1 MKTNLLFVSL
11 LAGTTLV
18 ACGGG
23 GGGSSVP
30 GNHSS
35 STPGTGSPVETTVA
49 QGVVTGFGSVIVN
62 GVHFDVKDAN
72 INVDGS
78 SEVESDLG
86 VGQLV
91 RITGSIN
98 ADGLHGKATSL
109 EAESRLRAS
118 IDSIDLTVDVN
129 TGVATGVVVALGQNI
144 LITADTFYEDGLLAT
159 DLKAGDFI
167 KVSAYTNA
175 DGDLVATRIEK
186 LTGSEIGQVFLSGTV
201 ANLDTTAKTF
211 TIDDVVV
218 DYSKATISDL
228 PNKLLANGL
237 VVRVHGTVVN
247 GVLVAD
253 GNVHLSLLDLKHDGL
268 LDLKHHYGMFG
279 VVNDLVANTSF
290 MLDNTKVL
298 ISSNTSFENGT
309 AANLTDGVWVK
320 VKGSLDA
327 DRNLVASKITLYF
340 KPRVHDEGL
349 IEAID
354 LTAKTFT
361 LNGVTF
367 YVTVDTSFN
376 DRSKAHVRLFDLED
390 LMTGDFID
398 VRGYKQPATTTMPER
413 MIATRVERKNAKDK
427 GHDSF
432 WSEVSGVIE
441 SVTGDVIV
449 VSGHSVK
456 VTSNTQLKGFNNVQ
470 AFLSG
475 AVGLNVEIK
484 GVVEND
490 VFIARVIELEDEDDG
505 DHHGHKSSSSKS
517 SSSAAA
523 SAVSSVASSA
533 ASSSTMSS
541 NSVVS
546 SSASSSSVS
555 STASSTNS
563 SSSSSL

>member
-1 MKTNLLFVSL
+1 
-11 LAGTTLV
+11 
-18 ACGGG
+18 
-23 GGGSSVP
+23 
-30 GNHSS
+30 
-35 STPGTGSPVETTVA
+35 
-49 QGVVTGFGSVIVN
+49 VN
-62 GVHFDVKDAN
+62 GVHFDVKDAS

-109 EAESRLRAS
+109 VGESRLRAP
-118 IDSIDLTVDVN
+118 IDSLTLTTDAN
-129 TGVATGVVVALGQNI
+129 TGVTTGVIVALGQQVI
-144 LITADTFYEDGLLAT
+144 VTADTFYEDGLLAT
-159 DLKAGDFI
+159 DLKAGDYI

-186 LTGSEIGQVFLSGTV
+186 LTGNDIGEVFLSGSV
-201 ANLDTTAKTF
+201 ADLDATAKTF
-211 TIDDVVV
+211 TINGVPV
-218 DYSKATISDL
+218 DYSKATINDL

-237 VVRVHGTVVN
+237 VVRVHGAVVN

-268 LDLKHHYGMFG
+268 LDLKHDYGMFG
-279 VVNDLVANTSF
+279 VVSGLVANTSF

-298 ISSNTSFENGT
+298 ISSDTRFENGT
-309 AANLTDGVWVK
+309 AASLADGTSVK
-320 VKGSLDA
+320 VKGTLDA
-327 DRNLVASKITLYF
+327 DHNLVASKVTLYL
-340 KPRVHDEGL
+340 KPRVHEEGL

-367 YVTVDTSFN
+367 TVTVDTSFN
-376 DRSKAHVRLFDLED
+376 DRSKARVRFFDLED
-390 LMTGDFID
+390 LLTGDFID
-398 VRGYKQPATTTMPER
+398 VRGYQQPATDTTPAR

-427 GHDSF
+427 GEDHF
-432 WSEVSGVIE
+432 WSEVSGLIE
-441 SVTGDVIV
+441 SVNGDVIV
-449 VSGHSVK
+449 VSGRSVK
-456 VTSNTQLKGFNNVQ
+456 VTNTTQLKGFNNIQ

-490 VFIARVIELEDEDDG
+490 VFVARVIELEDEDEG
-505 DHHGHKSSSSKS
+505 EHHGHHTSSSKSSASKS
-517 SSSAAA
+517 SSSAPSS
-523 SAVSSVASSA
+523 SATSSSVG
-533 ASSSTMSS
+533 
-541 NSVVS
+541 
-546 SSASSSSVS
+546 SSASSVS
-555 STASSTNS
+555 SSLNSSLSS

>member
-1 MKTNLLFVSL
+1 MKTNLLLISL
-11 LAGTTLV
+11 LAGSTLV

-23 GGGSSVP
+23 GGGSSVA
-30 GNHSS
+30 GANNS
-35 STPGTGSPVETTVA
+35 STPTNPAPTETTVA

-62 GVHFDVKDAN
+62 GVHFDVQDAN
-72 INVDGS
+72 ISVDGS

-109 EAESRLRAS
+109 VGESRLRAP
-118 IDSIDLTVDVN
+118 IDSLTLTTDAN
-129 TGVATGVVVALGQNI
+129 TGVTTGTIVALGQNI
-144 LITADTFYEDGLLAT
+144 LVTADTFYEDGLLAT

-186 LTGSEIGQVFLSGTV
+186 LTGSEIGEVFLSGSV
-201 ANLDTTAKTF
+201 ADLDTTAKTF
-211 TIDDVVV
+211 TLNGVAV
-218 DYSKATISDL
+218 DYSKATINDL

-268 LDLKHHYGMFG
+268 LDLKHDYGIFG
-279 VVNDLVANTSF
+279 VVSGLVDNTSF

-298 ISSNTSFENGT
+298 ISGSTRFENGT
-309 AANLTDGVWVK
+309 AASLTDGVWVK
-320 VKGSLDA
+320 VKGTLDA
-327 DRNLVASKITLYF
+327 DHNLVASKVTLYF

-367 YVTVDTSFN
+367 TVTTDTSFN
-376 DRSKAHVRLFDLED
+376 DRSKAHVRFFDLED
-390 LMTGDFID
+390 LLTGDFVD
-398 VRGYKQPATTTMPER
+398 VRGYKQPATDATPER

-427 GHDSF
+427 DHEGF
-432 WSEVSGVIE
+432 WNEVSGVIE
-441 SVTGDVIV
+441 SVSGDVIV

-456 VTSNTQLKGFNNVQ
+456 VTNTTQLKGFNNIQ
-470 AFLSG
+470 AFLNG

-490 VFIARVIELEDEDDG
+490 VFIARVIQLEDEDDG
-505 DHHGHKSSSSKS
+505 EHHGHKSSSSKS
-517 SSSAAA
+517 SSSKSSSSQA
-523 SAVSSVASSA
+523 SSTLSSSSVPS
-533 ASSSTMSS
+533 
-541 NSVVS
+541 
-546 SSASSSSVS
+546 SSSSVS
-555 STASSTNS
+555 SSSASS
-563 SSSSSL
+563 L